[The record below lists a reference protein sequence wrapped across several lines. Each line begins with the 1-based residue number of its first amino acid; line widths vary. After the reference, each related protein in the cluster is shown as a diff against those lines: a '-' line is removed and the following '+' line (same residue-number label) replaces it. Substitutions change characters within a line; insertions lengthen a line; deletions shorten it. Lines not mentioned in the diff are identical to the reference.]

1 MVGEERW
8 RCLRKLVGPTI
19 LGGLMAFGLTA
30 CGTAEAPSRPTSTT
44 STTSIPSTTPSA
56 TTSMKASLRVVAC
69 PTTYGVTPPP
79 TTAPLSTSMEVTVPR
94 ALAAE
99 LAVYTDGQ
107 GRVELLAPTGWTCSA
122 GYGAD
127 GSGGVATYPPG
138 ESIPESALG
147 GSWTLSPNSP
157 TEAIVA
163 SQTGGC
169 EGCEVGQACP
179 LFATAA
185 SNFQS
190 QFGRA
195 CPKSRPATETVDQI
209 TPGVVIFQDPPGVS
223 GDGSPSGGQYAAD
236 GAMTYYSKNQF
247 GSWLDTC
254 TLPKTDKTLCTAALN
269 IFISWYGDR

>member
-1 MVGEERW
+1 
-8 RCLRKLVGPTI
+8 
-19 LGGLMAFGLTA
+19 MAFGLTA
-30 CGTAEAPSRPTSTT
+30 CGTAKVATRPTPTT
-44 STTSIPSTTPSA
+44 STTSIPSTTTPES
-56 TTSMKASLRVVAC
+56 TTASLNVVAC

-79 TTAPLSTSMEVTVPR
+79 TTAPLPTSMEVTVPR

-107 GRVELLAPTGWTCSA
+107 GRIELLAPAGWTCSA

-138 ESIPESALG
+138 ESIPQSALG
-147 GSWTLSPNSP
+147 ASWTLSPNSL

-185 SNFQS
+185 SSFQS

-195 CPKSRPATETVDQI
+195 CPKSRPAIETVDQI
-209 TPGVVIFQDPPGVS
+209 TSGVVTFQDPPGVS

-236 GAMTYYSKNQF
+236 GVMTYYSNNQF
-247 GSWLDTC
+247 GSWIDTC
-254 TLPKTDKTLCTAALN
+254 TLPKADRTLCTAALN
-269 IFISWYGDR
+269 TFIAWYGDR